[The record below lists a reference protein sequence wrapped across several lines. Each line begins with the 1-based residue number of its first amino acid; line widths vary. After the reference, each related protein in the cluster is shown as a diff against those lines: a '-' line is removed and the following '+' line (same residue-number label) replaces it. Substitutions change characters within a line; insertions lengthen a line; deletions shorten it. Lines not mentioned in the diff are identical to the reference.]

1 MSIKTFIFSQPDKP
15 IVKEKKEIDQ
25 TYKKFRFEII
35 ASVFISYAVF
45 YLTRKNFSAAMPAM
59 LTETSLT
66 AEDFA
71 IMSSIFYILY
81 GAMKFVGGMLVD
93 KINPKAMTGP
103 VLIGVGIVNI
113 LFGFS
118 DSVAAFYV
126 LYSLNAIL
134 QGTSFPPMAKI
145 MASWFSKNERGRWWA
160 IVEAA
165 HNIGGSLA
173 PLLTSF
179 AIAFSGSWKMG
190 FYVPGAISLLMGI
203 VALFTIKDRPGTLGL
218 PNVGQWRNDP
228 TELAQVKASP
238 VNLSFWQIFVKYILT
253 NPLVWI
259 IIIGDMSVY
268 IARTILN
275 DWPQIYYSQ
284 VHGWSLI
291 KANSIIS
298 WFEAGGLAGGLLA
311 GYLSDFMFKSNRWM
325 TGLIFA
331 LALCMHRAGAAGSGY
346 LLHPHRDS
354 VHHHGLRLI
363 RTAYAFCVGCLD
375 VTHKDAAGSI
385 TGFRGLFSYVGA
397 AMAGV
402 PVIMVKNSWA
412 WSAFISM
419 R

>member
-118 DSVAAFYV
+118 DSVAAVYV

-165 HNIGGSLA
+165 SA
-173 PLLTSF
+173 
-179 AIAFSGSWKMG
+179 
-190 FYVPGAISLLMGI
+190 Y
-203 VALFTIKDRPGTLGL
+203 
-218 PNVGQWRNDP
+218 
-228 TELAQVKASP
+228 
-238 VNLSFWQIFVKYILT
+238 
-253 NPLVWI
+253 
-259 IIIGDMSVY
+259 
-268 IARTILN
+268 ARYN
-275 DWPQIYYSQ
+275 
-284 VHGWSLI
+284 SLI
-291 KANSIIS
+291 RRMTSLRAAPVSSQAYHSRCGTADRKAACSRH
-298 WFEAGGLAGGLLA
+298 
-311 GYLSDFMFKSNRWM
+311 Y
-325 TGLIFA
+325 
-331 LALCMHRAGAAGSGY
+331 
-346 LLHPHRDS
+346 
-354 VHHHGLRLI
+354 
-363 RTAYAFCVGCLD
+363 
-375 VTHKDAAGSI
+375 
-385 TGFRGLFSYVGA
+385 
-397 AMAGV
+397 
-402 PVIMVKNSWA
+402 
-412 WSAFISM
+412 
-419 R
+419 

>member
-291 KANSIIS
+291 KANSI
-298 WFEAGGLAGGLLA
+298 
-311 GYLSDFMFKSNRWM
+311 
-325 TGLIFA
+325 
-331 LALCMHRAGAAGSGY
+331 
-346 LLHPHRDS
+346 
-354 VHHHGLRLI
+354 
-363 RTAYAFCVGCLD
+363 
-375 VTHKDAAGSI
+375 

-412 WSAFISM
+412 WSGVYIYALIAILLTTLSLALLS
-419 R
+419 RLHRL

>member
-1 MSIKTFIFSQPDKP
+1 
-15 IVKEKKEIDQ
+15 
-25 TYKKFRFEII
+25 
-35 ASVFISYAVF
+35 
-45 YLTRKNFSAAMPAM
+45 
-59 LTETSLT
+59 
-66 AEDFA
+66 
-71 IMSSIFYILY
+71 
-81 GAMKFVGGMLVD
+81 
-93 KINPKAMTGP
+93 
-103 VLIGVGIVNI
+103 
-113 LFGFS
+113 
-118 DSVAAFYV
+118 
-126 LYSLNAIL
+126 
-134 QGTSFPPMAKI
+134 
-145 MASWFSKNERGRWWA
+145 
-160 IVEAA
+160 
-165 HNIGGSLA
+165 
-173 PLLTSF
+173 
-179 AIAFSGSWKMG
+179 MG

-331 LALCMHRAGAAGSGY
+331 LALCICIVLVPLVQDTSYTLTAILFTIMGFALYG
-346 LLHPHRDS
+346 PHMP
-354 VHHHGLRLI
+354 L
-363 RTAYAFCVGCLD
+363 
-375 VTHKDAAGSI
+375 
-385 TGFRGLFSYVGA
+385 
-397 AMAGV
+397 
-402 PVIMVKNSWA
+402 P
-412 WSAFISM
+412 SAVWM
-419 R
+419 